1 MIKTAPFSIRSL
13 LPLLTGLALAAPSGA
28 TDARALSPREPV
40 SLAWYTS
47 LPISV
52 AADFSRANPSIL
64 VKPVSAEDMF
74 MRWREKRQ
82 LWNDADV
89 VTDLGIELQP
99 GITESGRLARM
110 EPPSARGA
118 GCSWTRAGS
127 GYYAYTHAVRFP
139 LMFRTEVSGPDAAD
153 SLAALAEPRWKGKV
167 LLPDPESSAEAACLY
182 RFVARKPGLGL
193 EWLKRMRRNQAVV
206 VMFPSSL
213 VTILSRGYDR
223 AGWGWPFMKLVDD
236 DDKLWSR
243 PAREG
248 SPLLLYASGVSAA
261 SRHAPE
267 AGLFV
272 RWLLDPATQRR
283 MAEKGAFYALAGAD
297 CARLDRE
304 SMTCLRGWAGA
315 DPAEIG
321 ALLEQASA
329 ALLGD

>member
-1 MIKTAPFSIRSL
+1 MLA
-13 LPLLTGLALAAPSGA
+13 GLALAAASGA
-28 TDARALSPREPV
+28 ADARARSPQEPV

-52 AADFSRANPSIL
+52 AAKLAADFSRANPSIL
-64 VKPVSAEDMF
+64 VKPIGAEDMF
-74 MRWREKRQ
+74 MKWREKRQ
-82 LWNDADV
+82 WWNDADV
-89 VTDLGIELQP
+89 VTDLGIELQQ
-99 GITESGRLARM
+99 GITESGTLARM

-118 GCSWTRAGS
+118 GCAWAWAGS

-139 LMFRTEVSGPDAAD
+139 LMFRTEISTSDASD
-153 SLAALAEPRWKGKV
+153 SLAALAESRWKGKV
-167 LLPDPESSAEAACLY
+167 LLPDPGSSAEAACLY
-182 RFVARKPGLGL
+182 RFVVRKPGLGF
-193 EWLKRMRRNQAVV
+193 EWLKKMGRNEAVV

-213 VTILSRGYDR
+213 IIALSGGFAE
-223 AGWGWPFMKLVDD
+223 AGWGRQFMNLHDAD
-236 DDKLWSR
+236 NILWSS
-243 PAREG
+243 PASEG

-272 RWLLDPATQRR
+272 RWMLDPATQRR
-283 MAEKGAFYALAGAD
+283 MAGKGAFYALAGAD

-304 SMTCLRGWAGA
+304 SMMCLRGWAGA

-321 ALLEQASA
+321 ALLERASA